1 MAASFVLLE
10 GGPVRDHIYAD
21 LASRIQRL
29 LSAGRTPTLATLVVG
44 DDPASLSY
52 VRGKVSAAAK
62 LGIDSRQEHL
72 PSDAGEPAVSERI
85 DAWNRDPG
93 VHGILVQLPLPP
105 GYDTARIQQAVMPSK
120 DVDGFHPMNMGAL
133 ALKGFEP
140 LFVSCTPAGVMRM
153 LRFYDI
159 VIAGARAVVLGRS
172 NIVGM
177 PMSLLLTRADA
188 TVTVAHSR
196 TRDLPAVCREADI
209 LVAAIG
215 RPAFVSA
222 GMIKPGAVVVDVGI
236 NRVGDRL
243 VGDVAFSEVREIA
256 SAVTP
261 VPKGVGPLT
270 VAMLM
275 HNVVVAAERS
285 G

>member
-1 MAASFVLLE
+1 MAGSFLLLE
-10 GGPVRDHIYAD
+10 GGPVRDHLYGG
-21 LASRIQRL
+21 LSSRIQRL
-29 LSAGRTPTLATLVVG
+29 RSAGITPTLATLVVG

-62 LGIDSRQEHL
+62 LGIVSRQEHM
-72 PSDAGEPAVSERI
+72 PAGAGEPAVMRVIES
-85 DAWNRDPG
+85 WNRDPG
-93 VHGILVQLPLPP
+93 VHGILAQLPLPP
-105 GYDTARIQQAVMPSK
+105 GYDTARIQQAVLPSK
-120 DVDGFHPMNMGAL
+120 DVDGFHPANMGAL

-140 LFVSCTPAGVMRM
+140 LFVPCTPAGIMEM
-153 LRFYDI
+153 LRFYHI
-159 VIAGARAVVLGRS
+159 ELAGMRAVVVGRS

-188 TVTVAHSR
+188 TVTVAHSK
-196 TRDLPAVCREADI
+196 TRDLAVVCREADI

-215 RPAFVSA
+215 KPAFVTA
-222 GMIKPGAVVVDVGI
+222 AMVREGAVVVDVGI

-243 VGDVAFSEVREIA
+243 MGDVAFDEVR
-256 SAVTP
+256 AVAGAVSP

-275 HNVVVAAERS
+275 HNVVVAAERT